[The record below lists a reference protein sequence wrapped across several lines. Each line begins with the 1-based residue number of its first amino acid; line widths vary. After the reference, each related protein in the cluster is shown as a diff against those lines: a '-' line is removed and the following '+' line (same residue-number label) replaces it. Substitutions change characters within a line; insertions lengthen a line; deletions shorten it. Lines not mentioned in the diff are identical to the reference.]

1 MSPVFSV
8 SRLRQPEFSTGKSN
22 TYDSYPTP
30 HLKTSELAQAFELA
44 ESKGQGKSQQVPKV
58 MKMAR

>member
-8 SRLRQPEFSTGKSN
+8 SRLPQPEFEAGKSN
-22 TYDSYPTP
+22 TYDSSPTP
-30 HLKTSELAQAFELA
+30 HIKASELAQAFELA
-44 ESKGQGKSQQVPKV
+44 ESKGQGKSQQGPKV